1 MLDPALLDKALS
13 GGGKDAEDGRLPA
26 LESAMANDPITGAD
40 VARSALEKGVT
51 DVRVITAYALGL
63 FAEQGPPALAP
74 IFTSLRKA
82 VAERWSAL
90 RPAERKERTVDGAY
104 SALFRTIVQHIDV
117 HEKMKDATFKQWSR
131 ADHDAVGGPALLA
144 SAALREAITAALPA
158 PRSTDALSELEAR
171 VRTHFDRLAAP
182 ARPAPRPEPP
192 PEPPAD
198 VAPEAP
204 EAPEDDPAPVSETV
218 PARVSPPRARDTSA
232 PSGTLRISPAFAHLL
247 RKLEAFST
255 LVESGQYPKAAVVAD
270 DLRRTLKSFDPKV
283 FFPDVFVPYFQALS
297 SHIDEIAPCWEE
309 MGSPR
314 WEALEQ
320 LYQVDLDAFVDG

>member
-13 GGGKDAEDGRLPA
+13 GGGKDAEDGRLSA
-26 LESAMANDPITGAD
+26 LESAMANDPIGGAD
-40 VARSALEKGVT
+40 LARSALEKGVT

-63 FAEQGPPALAP
+63 FAEQGPQALAP

-104 SALFRTIVQHIDV
+104 STLFRTIVQHIDV
-117 HEKMKDATFKQWSR
+117 HEKMKDATFRQWSR

-144 SAALREAITAALPA
+144 SAALREAITQVLPA

-171 VRTHFDRLAAP
+171 VRTHFDRIAAP

-192 PEPPAD
+192 AD
-198 VAPEAP
+198 IAPEAP
-204 EAPEDDPAPVSETV
+204 EAPEDDPAPASETV
-218 PARVSPPRARDTSA
+218 PARVSPWRAPDISA

-247 RKLEAFST
+247 RKLEAFSL